1 MSLSRMVAYRRRA
14 GWPAD
19 RDPAIGRGGTFTL
32 APLHFPTTH
41 RQRGW
46 TVSGSVTVDVAG
58 AWMGGAA
65 RYAAELRSYLDRTER
80 TDVKVIGMD
89 QRVAPAWL
97 LRREVARPGA
107 GRRVAVN
114 NISFVSPGGP
124 RWTLLRN
131 ALHFLT
137 EAETAQLV
145 PKLRRSVHRQA
156 WVVQL
161 TARRADVLVV
171 PSHAMAER
179 VCRVLPAARK
189 RLVVRAH
196 PVSANSI
203 PLRPRDPAILCPILF
218 APYKRMDER
227 LQELLAALDDCG
239 EQVAR
244 VRVTASPGELPVR
257 LASEPRIEFLGR
269 IDHHELREAWARSS
283 AIYFPTG
290 LESFGYP
297 LAEARVS
304 GHPVIARDTDQNR
317 EIAGNALC
325 GFSPTDPDSLRH
337 AVKLALATE
346 PSPDPGPFD
355 PDAYF
360 EWLLGGSR

>member
-1 MSLSRMVAYRRRA
+1 V
-14 GWPAD
+14 
-19 RDPAIGRGGTFTL
+19 T
-32 APLHFPTTH
+32 
-41 RQRGW
+41 
-46 TVSGSVTVDVAG
+46 GSVTVDVAG
-58 AWMGGAA
+58 AWVGGAA
-65 RYAAELRSYLDRTER
+65 RYAAELRSYLDRMGR
-80 TDVKVIGMD
+80 TDVKVIGTD
-89 QRVAPAWL
+89 QCVAPAWL
-97 LRREVARPGA
+97 LRREVSRPGA

-114 NISFVSPGGP
+114 NVSFVSPGGP

-145 PKLRRSVHRQA
+145 PKLRGSVRREA
-156 WVVQL
+156 RVVRL

-179 VCRVLPAARK
+179 VCRVLPATRN

-203 PLRPRDPAILCPILF
+203 PLRPRDQAILCPVLF

-239 EQVAR
+239 EPLAR
-244 VRVTASPGELPVR
+244 VRVTASPGELPDR

-269 IDHHELREAWARSS
+269 IDHHELREAWARSR

-317 EIAGNALC
+317 EIAGSALC
-325 GFSPTDPDSLRH
+325 GFSPADPDSLRH

-346 PSPDPGPFD
+346 PTPDPGPFD
-355 PDAYF
+355 PDPYF

>member
-1 MSLSRMVAYRRRA
+1 MT
-14 GWPAD
+14 
-19 RDPAIGRGGTFTL
+19 GT
-32 APLHFPTTH
+32 
-41 RQRGW
+41 
-46 TVSGSVTVDVAG
+46 VTVDIAG
-58 AWMGGAA
+58 ASMGGAA
-65 RYAAELRSYLDRTER
+65 RYAAELEGYLARTGR
-80 TDVKVIGMD
+80 QDVRVIGKA

-97 LRREVARPGA
+97 ARREVMRPLSA
-107 GRRVAVN
+107 RRVAVN
-114 NISFVSPGGP
+114 NVSFVSPGGP

-137 EAETAQLV
+137 EAETAQLA
-145 PKLRRSVHRQA
+145 PKLRSSVQREA
-156 WVVQL
+156 RVVRL

-171 PSHAMAER
+171 PSTTMAER
-179 VCRVLPAARK
+179 VCHALPAARN

-203 PLRPRDPAILCPILF
+203 PVRPRHPAILCPVLV

-239 EQVAR
+239 EPLVR
-244 VRVTASPGELPVR
+244 VRVTASPGDLPDW
-257 LASEPRIEFLGR
+257 LESEPRIEFLGR
-269 IDHHELREAWARSS
+269 IDQHALREAWARSQ

-304 GHPVIARDTDQNR
+304 GHPVIARDTAQNQ
-317 EIAGNALC
+317 EIAGHALC
-325 GFSPTDPDSLRH
+325 GFSPADPDSLSH
-337 AVKLALATE
+337 ALKLALISDV
-346 PSPDPGPFD
+346 SPDPGPFD

-360 EWLLGGSR
+360 DWLLGVPR